1 MITIELSDAEA
12 RYVKELVSK
21 EAKRLEPKITAECS
35 ERDRHNYHC
44 ASGVYAA
51 LEQDEPSEKENRA
64 VEGFDR
70 FEGMELVTV
79 RKGNKWHNE
88 WQKRGEV

>member
-21 EAKRLEPKITAECS
+21 EAKRLGSKITAECS

-44 ASGVYAA
+44 ASGVYAVLA
-51 LEQDEPSEKENRA
+51 AE
-64 VEGFDR
+64 
-70 FEGMELVTV
+70 
-79 RKGNKWHNE
+79 
-88 WQKRGEV
+88 